1 MAFSVSEY
9 GIDLKFDD
17 TLRLTTSKKFQVSS
31 GKDNVA
37 QALRNRLRTRKGA
50 LFGHDD
56 YGSSLPELIG
66 EPLDDRTVKLAKL
79 YFIEAVVSD
88 PRISELKDVSVV
100 EDMQNYAIILSGT
113 AIAIDGYSEINIVY
127 PFSVNGEV

>member
-1 MAFSVSEY
+1 MFSAAEY

-17 TLRLTTSKKFQVSS
+17 MLRLSTSKKFQLSS
-31 GKDNVA
+31 NKDNVV
-37 QALRNRLRTRKGA
+37 QALRNRLRTRKGG

-66 EPLDDRTVKLAKL
+66 QPLDDRTVKLAKL

-88 PRISELKDVSVV
+88 PRISELKDVKVV

-113 AIAIDGYSEINIVY
+113 AVAIDNYSEINLVY
-127 PFSVNGEV
+127 PFSLNGEA